1 MSKRRLELGL
11 AEAALLF
18 AALGD
23 ETRLA
28 LLRRLCEGGPTSIS
42 ALTASFRVS
51 RQAVTKHLQFLAAA
65 GIIDGKR
72 VGREHVWALLPP
84 RLAEAQ
90 RCLGMIARGWDDTLG
105 RLKAHLEERGSA

>member
-1 MSKRRLELGL
+1 MSKRRVELGL

-28 LLRRLCEGGPTSIS
+28 LLRQLSQAGPASIS
-42 ALTASFRVS
+42 ALAENFRVS
-51 RQAVTKHLQFLAAA
+51 RQAVTKHLQFLAIA

-72 VGREHVWALLPP
+72 AGREHVWALNPA

-90 RCLGMIARGWDDTLG
+90 RCLEMVARGWDDALA
-105 RLKAHLEERGSA
+105 RMKAHLEDG

>member
-1 MSKRRLELGL
+1 MSKKRIELGL

-28 LLRRLCEGGPTSIS
+28 LLRRLSEGGPASIS
-42 ALTASFRVS
+42 TLSETFQIS
-51 RQAVTKHLQFLAAA
+51 RQAVTKHLRLLAAA
-65 GIIDGKR
+65 AIIDGKR
-72 VGREHVWALLPP
+72 AGREHIWALNPA

-90 RCLGMIARGWDDTLG
+90 RCLEVITRSWDDALG
-105 RLKAHLEERGSA
+105 RLKSRLEAE

>member
-1 MSKRRLELGL
+1 MSKRRVELGL

-28 LLRRLCEGGPTSIS
+28 LIRRLSDGGPASITVLS
-42 ALTASFRVS
+42 ENFRTS
-51 RQAVTKHLQFLAAA
+51 RQAVTKHLQYLAVA
-65 GIIDGKR
+65 GVIDGKR
-72 VGREHVWALLPP
+72 AGREHVWALNPA

-90 RCLGMIARGWDDTLG
+90 RCLEVIARGWDNALN
-105 RLKAHLEERGSA
+105 RLKAHLEEG

>member
-1 MSKRRLELGL
+1 MSKRRIELGL

-28 LLRRLCEGGPTSIS
+28 LLRRLSDGGPASIS
-42 ALTASFRVS
+42 VLAESFRVS
-51 RQAVTKHLQFLAAA
+51 RQAITKHLQFLAIA

-72 VGREHVWALLPP
+72 AGREHVWALNPA
-84 RLAEAQ
+84 RLAAAQ
-90 RCLGMIARGWDDTLG
+90 GCLEMIACGWDDALG
-105 RLKAHLEERGSA
+105 RLKAHVEKG

>member
-1 MSKRRLELGL
+1 MSKRRVELGL

-28 LLRRLCEGGPTSIS
+28 LLRRLSEGGPASIS
-42 ALTASFRVS
+42 ALSESFRIS

-65 GIIDGKR
+65 AVIDGKR
-72 VGREHVWALLPP
+72 AGREHVWALNAT
-84 RLAEAQ
+84 RLGEAQ
-90 RCLGMIARGWDDTLG
+90 RWIEIIARGWDDALE
-105 RLKAHLEERGSA
+105 RLKAHLEES

>member
-1 MSKRRLELGL
+1 MPKRRVELAL

-28 LLRRLCEGGPTSIS
+28 LLRRLSEGGPASIT
-42 ALTASFRVS
+42 ALAESFRVS
-51 RQAVTKHLQFLAAA
+51 RQAVTKHLQFLAVA
-65 GIIDGKR
+65 GIIDGTR
-72 VGREHVWALLPP
+72 AGREHLWALNPA

-90 RCLGMIARGWDDTLG
+90 RCLDIIARGWDDALG
-105 RLKAHLEERGSA
+105 RLKAHVEQ

>member
-1 MSKRRLELGL
+1 MSKKRIELGL

-28 LLRRLCEGGPTSIS
+28 LLRRLSEGGPASIS
-42 ALTASFRVS
+42 TLSETFQIS
-51 RQAVTKHLQFLAAA
+51 RQAVTKHLRLLAAA
-65 GIIDGKR
+65 AIIDGKR
-72 VGREHVWALLPP
+72 AGREHIWALNPA

-90 RCLGMIARGWDDTLG
+90 RCLEVITRSWDDALG
-105 RLKAHLEERGSA
+105 RLKARLEAE

>member
-1 MSKRRLELGL
+1 MSKRRIELGL

-28 LLRRLCEGGPTSIS
+28 LIRRLSEAGPASIS
-42 ALTASFRVS
+42 SLAQNFRFS
-51 RQAVTKHLQFLAAA
+51 RQAITKHLQFLAIA

-72 VGREHVWALLPP
+72 AGREHLWALNPA
-84 RLAEAQ
+84 RLAQAQ
-90 RCLGMIARGWDDTLG
+90 RCLEVIAHGWDDALR
-105 RLKAHLEERGSA
+105 RLKAHVEDG

>member
-1 MSKRRLELGL
+1 MPKRRPNLGL

-28 LLRRLCEGGPTSIS
+28 LLRQLSEAGPASIS
-42 ALTASFRVS
+42 ALAHNFRIS
-51 RQAVTKHLQFLAAA
+51 RQAVTKHLRSLEVAS
-65 GIIDGKR
+65 IIYGKR
-72 VGREHVWALLPP
+72 AGREHVWTLNPA

-90 RCLGMIARGWDDTLG
+90 RCLEVIARGWDDALS
-105 RLKAHLEERGSA
+105 RLKAHVENG